1 MVKLMLARQW
11 MWPMVRRLF
20 ESTCFLAGI
29 CLAGQAS
36 AQEVL
41 IDADKRAFPPTLEGR
56 KVHGEVAFGV
66 RPGLLAEDPI
76 VALEPTFS
84 LDFSD
89 RIPLRFRLGAPIRL
103 RIVDRSPEQGTT
115 LRRTDWDEAGDYLS
129 ILQSLTFADAYAHGR
144 GGYSVHASLDI
155 IDGRSLGDGAI
166 INGYTN
172 SLDLDRRRGGVDAG
186 IRVHGPLLGAPAGIE
201 LELLVGDLTGQQ
213 VFAGRVAAD
222 WAGAWLGFTVAGD
235 PFAPRTLVAGGG
247 PGSLAVDRKNAI
259 EVAERRGVTSLGLDI
274 GYDITDHWWYTIRP
288 HLDLV
293 LMPGLG
299 RGLHLG
305 TDAWFAVGRRRQVR
319 LGGLGELTVG
329 DDSYDPGYF
338 DVFYTQQR
346 AQAQFVDVPSG
357 LPGEFATTALPK
369 AAFVAAE
376 SLGGVGGYGGL
387 RFEHVDGAFAQT
399 GYRYRPGPL
408 GHTWETRV
416 GVELPEVSLSLVHAH
431 RGELGFAIL
440 EPRGTLVQ
448 LDLDV
453 PVGAYFSINARLGYV
468 YVTQRATGATAA
480 AGLPSSGFVGGGG
493 VVLVG
498 VRGHLGF

>member
-1 MVKLMLARQW
+1 LTALCVAR
-11 MWPMVRRLF
+11 P
-20 ESTCFLAGI
+20 SG
-29 CLAGQAS
+29 

-41 IDADKRAFPPTLEGR
+41 IDADNRAFPPTLEGR
-56 KVHGEVAFGV
+56 KVHGEIAFGI
-66 RPGLLAEDPI
+66 RGGLFAEDPI
-76 VALEPTFS
+76 IELEPTFS

-89 RIPLRFRLGAPIRL
+89 RLPLRFRLGAPIRL
-103 RIVDRSPEQGTT
+103 RMVDRSPEQGTT

-129 ILQSLTFADAYAHGR
+129 ILQSLTFADSYAHGR
-144 GGYSVHASLDI
+144 GGFSVHASLGV

-166 INGYTN
+166 INGYAN

-186 IRVHGPLLGAPAGIE
+186 IRVHGPLLGVPAGLE

-213 VFAGRVAAD
+213 VLGGRVAAD

-235 PFAPRTLVAGGG
+235 PFAPRVLVAGGG
-247 PGSLAVDRKNAI
+247 PDSLAVDRKNAL
-259 EVAERRGVTSLGLDI
+259 ELAERKGVTSLGLEF

-288 HLDLV
+288 HIDLV

-299 RGLHLG
+299 RGFHFG
-305 TDAWFAVGRRRQVR
+305 ADAWVAMGRRRQVR
-319 LGGLGELTVG
+319 LGALGELTVG
-329 DDSYDPGYF
+329 NDSYDPGYF

-357 LPGEFATTALPK
+357 LPGEFATTAMPK
-369 AAFVAAE
+369 AAFVLAE
-376 SLGGVGGYGGL
+376 SLGGTGGYGGL
-387 RFEHVDGAFAQT
+387 RFEHTDGAFAQT

-416 GVELPEVSLSLVHAH
+416 GVELPEVSLWLVHAH
-431 RGELGFAIL
+431 RGELGFSII
-440 EPRGTLVQ
+440 EPRGTLAQ
-448 LDLDV
+448 FNLDV
-453 PVGAYFSINARLGYV
+453 PVGAYFSVNARLGYV
-468 YVTQRATGATAA
+468 YVTRRAAGAAA
-480 AGLPSSGFVGGGG
+480 TAGLPSSGFVGGGG